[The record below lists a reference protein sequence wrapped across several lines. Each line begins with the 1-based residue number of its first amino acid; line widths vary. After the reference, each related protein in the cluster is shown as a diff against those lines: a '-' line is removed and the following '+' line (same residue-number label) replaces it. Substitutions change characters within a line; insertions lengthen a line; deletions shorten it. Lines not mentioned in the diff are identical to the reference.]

1 MTTENLGKLI
11 HLKKL
16 CTDAAH
22 FQMLAVD
29 QRPPIFNIISKAKG
43 REHQYEEVVECK
55 ELITSSLSKYVTAIL
70 MDPNF
75 SLSNLLQYNNSKGL
89 VITLED
95 HSFKETKR
103 GRFSENIQNWSVEK
117 IKRVGGDAV
126 KVLAWYRPD
135 AETES
140 IEHQKQYVKRIGE
153 QCEKYGIP
161 FLLELLVYPFQDDEN
176 HTLEYQEQKLKKS
189 QHVIDSV
196 KEFAKDVYKV
206 DIFKLESPVDSS
218 ELENEITNETEQAFR
233 DLAAATNNKPW
244 VVLSS
249 GMDKK
254 SFYKCLELAYKNGA
268 SGYLAGRTIWLDAFK
283 SYPDTQQV
291 ENGLNKDSV
300 NYVKK
305 LNELTADNAK
315 SLETFFN
322 NGFKINSPEKL
333 SSNFGGF
340 L

>member
-1 MTTENLGKLI
+1 MTIDNLGKLI

-29 QRPPIFNIISKAKG
+29 QRPPIFNIISRAKG
-43 REHQYEEVVECK
+43 REHQYGEVVECK
-55 ELITSSLSKYVTAIL
+55 KLITLSLSNHVTAIL

-75 SLSNLLQYNNSKGL
+75 SLSNLLQYNKSKGL

-95 HSFKETKR
+95 HSFKETER

-135 AETES
+135 ADTES

-153 QCEKYGIP
+153 ECEKYGIP
-161 FLLELLVYPFQDDEN
+161 FLLELLVYPFQNDEN
-176 HTLEYQEQKLKKS
+176 HTTEYQEQKLKNS

-196 KEFAKDVYKV
+196 KEFAKDEYKV

-218 ELENEITNETEQAFR
+218 ELESEITNETEEAFK

-291 ENGLNKDSV
+291 ENGLNEDSV

>member
-1 MTTENLGKLI
+1 M
-11 HLKKL
+11 
-16 CTDAAH
+16 
-22 FQMLAVD
+22 
-29 QRPPIFNIISKAKG
+29 
-43 REHQYEEVVECK
+43 
-55 ELITSSLSKYVTAIL
+55 
-70 MDPNF
+70 
-75 SLSNLLQYNNSKGL
+75 
-89 VITLED
+89 
-95 HSFKETKR
+95 
-103 GRFSENIQNWSVEK
+103 
-117 IKRVGGDAV
+117 
-126 KVLAWYRPD
+126 
-135 AETES
+135 
-140 IEHQKQYVKRIGE
+140 
-153 QCEKYGIP
+153 
-161 FLLELLVYPFQDDEN
+161 
-176 HTLEYQEQKLKKS
+176 
-189 QHVIDSV
+189 
-196 KEFAKDVYKV
+196 
-206 DIFKLESPVDSS
+206 DSS

-291 ENGLNKDSV
+291 ENGLNEDSV

>member
-1 MTTENLGKLI
+1 
-11 HLKKL
+11 
-16 CTDAAH
+16 
-22 FQMLAVD
+22 
-29 QRPPIFNIISKAKG
+29 
-43 REHQYEEVVECK
+43 
-55 ELITSSLSKYVTAIL
+55 

-153 QCEKYGIP
+153 ECEKYGIP

-176 HTLEYQEQKLKKS
+176 HTIEYQEQKLKKS

-196 KEFAKDVYKV
+196 KEFAKDEYKV

-291 ENGLNKDSV
+291 ENGLNEDSV

-333 SSNFGGF
+333 SSHFGGF